1 MVSKNQKITTL
12 SNLDPEVVAKI
23 QKLLRQTGSGGRVKA
38 MQIYMHEVGVG
49 LKDAKMALDKE
60 MEFLEI
66 PFPIRRRI

>member
-1 MVSKNQKITTL
+1 MSGNQKITTL
-12 SNLDPEVVAKI
+12 SNLDPEVVARI
-23 QKLLRQTGSGGRVKA
+23 QKLLRQTESGGRVKA

-60 MEFLEI
+60 MEFLGI

>member
-38 MQIYMHEVGVG
+38 MQIYMREVGVG

>member
-1 MVSKNQKITTL
+1 MVSGNQKITTL

-23 QKLLRQTGSGGRVKA
+23 QKLLRQIGSGGRVKA
-38 MQIYMHEVGVG
+38 MQVYMHEVGVG

-66 PFPIRRRI
+66 PSQIRRRI

>member
-23 QKLLRQTGSGGRVKA
+23 QKLLRQTVPGGRVKA